1 MKNLSL
7 FVLFFLS
14 AVFNHVIFSAPL
26 NGNYP
31 LAPDATAEEARLKV
45 IEAGKKYEGT
55 PYLYTGITERGM
67 DCSGFIYA
75 SFYDALGMSVPR
87 SSSALYSWVEAISL
101 DNAQSG
107 DLLFF
112 KTNGSRVIN
121 HVGLYIGDRRF
132 IHATSSGPK
141 TGVIY
146 SSLDER
152 YWTNAYF
159 SAGRVLPAV
168 SSGLFNSI
176 ESLELSEDS

>member
-14 AVFNHVIFSAPL
+14 AVFSHVIFSAPL

-31 LAPDATAEEARLKV
+31 LAPGATAEEARLKV

-55 PYLYTGITERGM
+55 PYLYNGITERGM

-75 SFYDALGMSVPR
+75 SFYDALGVSVPR
-87 SSSALYSWVEAISL
+87 SSSALYSWTEKISL
-101 DNAQSG
+101 IDAQPG

-112 KTNGSRVIN
+112 KTNGSRAIS
-121 HVGLYIGDRRF
+121 HVGLYLGGNRF
-132 IHATSSGPK
+132 IHSASHGRT

-146 SSLDER
+146 SSLTEQ
-152 YWTNAYF
+152 YWSNAYVA
-159 SAGRVLPAV
+159 AGRAFPAV
-168 SSGLFNSI
+168 LTWQ
-176 ESLELSEDS
+176 